1 MIITIDGPAGVGKGT
16 IAKIISKS
24 LGFKYLDSG
33 AMYRALALYAE
44 LNGVTE
50 DDSNKLKKLLIDL
63 HIQFIEDENGDRIL
77 VNGTD
82 DVTEEI
88 RTNEISTLASKF
100 AAKNLVRTILREMQR
115 RLVKNKNYIAEGRD
129 MGTYVFPDAEY
140 KIYLDADLEIRAE
153 RRAKQ
158 LKEILG
164 VNVNKNRVMAEI
176 QDRDNLDKTR
186 EFCPLHPA
194 DDAIIID
201 TTKMEINEVV
211 NKIESVIKNA

>member
-1 MIITIDGPAGVGKGT
+1 
-16 IAKIISKS
+16 
-24 LGFKYLDSG
+24 
-33 AMYRALALYAE
+33 
-44 LNGVTE
+44 
-50 DDSNKLKKLLIDL
+50 
-63 HIQFIEDENGDRIL
+63 
-77 VNGTD
+77 
-82 DVTEEI
+82 
-88 RTNEISTLASKF
+88 
-100 AAKNLVRTILREMQR
+100 
-115 RLVKNKNYIAEGRD
+115 